1 MYDLVAEVGYDKASI
16 GKICDFVGIS
26 KPSVYYYFPSK
37 EEIFTTLLDSMFPT
51 IDYQRDYSLIVD
63 RDGFKAA
70 LIELGNSV
78 IGGYRS
84 DEKRRRVLAEVSVQ
98 ANRIPAVQ
106 ERQATAT
113 KRTMDALKDIL
124 LHGVEIGAFSD
135 SADVML
141 YVQILYTV
149 LEGASNTVAQGEDI
163 DEKAV
168 WAHGACGQP
177 LKRKQGST
185 PIWLGVDPCCVA
197 IYAGAI
203 GAYYFSAALLRK
215 PETIANAAII
225 RLQAMQKIN
234 TPWNDPAMP

>member
-84 DEKRRRVLAEVSVQ
+84 DESAGACWPRLASKQIEFLQFRNVKRRRPNEPWM
-98 ANRIPAVQ
+98 R
-106 ERQATAT
+106 
-113 KRTMDALKDIL
+113 LKTSFFM
-124 LHGVEIGAFSD
+124 V
-135 SADVML
+135 
-141 YVQILYTV
+141 
-149 LEGASNTVAQGEDI
+149 
-163 DEKAV
+163 
-168 WAHGACGQP
+168 
-177 LKRKQGST
+177 
-185 PIWLGVDPCCVA
+185 
-197 IYAGAI
+197 
-203 GAYYFSAALLRK
+203 
-215 PETIANAAII
+215 
-225 RLQAMQKIN
+225 
-234 TPWNDPAMP
+234 

>member
-63 RDGFKAA
+63 RDGLKAA
-70 LIELGNSV
+70 LIEL
-78 IGGYRS
+78 
-84 DEKRRRVLAEVSVQ
+84 VLAEVSVQ

-141 YVQILYTV
+141 YAQILYTV

-168 WAHGACGQP
+168 WAGIVE
-177 LKRKQGST
+177 LMFK
-185 PIWLGVDPCCVA
+185 
-197 IYAGAI
+197 
-203 GAYYFSAALLRK
+203 
-215 PETIANAAII
+215 
-225 RLQAMQKIN
+225 
-234 TPWNDPAMP
+234 

>member
-1 MYDLVAEVGYDKASI
+1 MSTRKKILDAMYDLVAEVGYDKASI

-124 LHGVEIGAFSD
+124 LHGAEIGAFSD

-168 WAHGACGQP
+168 WAGIVE
-177 LKRKQGST
+177 LMFK
-185 PIWLGVDPCCVA
+185 
-197 IYAGAI
+197 
-203 GAYYFSAALLRK
+203 
-215 PETIANAAII
+215 
-225 RLQAMQKIN
+225 
-234 TPWNDPAMP
+234 

>member
-1 MYDLVAEVGYDKASI
+1 MEKRSVSTKRKILNAMYDLVAEVGYDKASI
-16 GKICDFVGIS
+16 GKICDRVGIS

-37 EEIFTTLLDSMFPT
+37 EEIFTTLLDSMFPF

-70 LIELGNSV
+70 LIELGNTV

-84 DEKRRRVLAEVSVQ
+84 DEKRRRVLAEVSIQ

-113 KRTMDALKDIL
+113 NRTMGALKDIL
-124 LHGVEIGAFSD
+124 SHGVEIGALPD
-135 SADVML
+135 GTDVML

-149 LEGASNTVAQGEDI
+149 LEGTSNTVAQDEDI

-168 WAHGACGQP
+168 WA
-177 LKRKQGST
+177 
-185 PIWLGVDPCCVA
+185 GVV
-197 IYAGAI
+197 GLM
-203 GAYYFSAALLRK
+203 FK
-215 PETIANAAII
+215 
-225 RLQAMQKIN
+225 
-234 TPWNDPAMP
+234 

>member
-63 RDGFKAA
+63 RDGLKAA

-168 WAHGACGQP
+168 WAGIVE
-177 LKRKQGST
+177 LMFK
-185 PIWLGVDPCCVA
+185 
-197 IYAGAI
+197 
-203 GAYYFSAALLRK
+203 
-215 PETIANAAII
+215 
-225 RLQAMQKIN
+225 
-234 TPWNDPAMP
+234 

>member
-16 GKICDFVGIS
+16 GKICDLVGIS

-63 RDGFKAA
+63 GDGFKAA

-98 ANRIPAVQ
+98 SNRIPAVR

-168 WAHGACGQP
+168 WAGIVE
-177 LKRKQGST
+177 LMFK
-185 PIWLGVDPCCVA
+185 
-197 IYAGAI
+197 
-203 GAYYFSAALLRK
+203 
-215 PETIANAAII
+215 
-225 RLQAMQKIN
+225 
-234 TPWNDPAMP
+234 

>member
-1 MYDLVAEVGYDKASI
+1 MSTRKKILDAMYDLVAEVGYDKASI

-26 KPSVYYYFPSK
+26 KPSVY
-37 EEIFTTLLDSMFPT
+37 
-51 IDYQRDYSLIVD
+51 YSLIVD

-168 WAHGACGQP
+168 WAGIVE
-177 LKRKQGST
+177 LMFK
-185 PIWLGVDPCCVA
+185 
-197 IYAGAI
+197 
-203 GAYYFSAALLRK
+203 
-215 PETIANAAII
+215 
-225 RLQAMQKIN
+225 
-234 TPWNDPAMP
+234 